1 MATDTGTPPQS
12 PAHDVFAASTAEPP
26 RKKGSKAWRIF
37 RLVLIGSIASIA
49 LLIAFPPTGIIKD
62 QLAKGI
68 GAAIGR
74 TVTIGDMRLKLRPK
88 LEAEFDQVAVSNP
101 PGMAVRDVFRA
112 ETIKTN
118 VDLLPL
124 LKGRVRMNRLDL
136 IKPVFALEEDA
147 AGTRNWVFETAA
159 AAPAPSE
166 TAPADPANPAAAPT
180 ETAPAPDSSEAIAPA
195 VFSYP
200 PDSTIVDGT
209 LTFQSAKSGA
219 LRTATAINSVQA
231 LDAVA
236 GTLGSKGHLSAG
248 GETVTF
254 DATLG
259 DYDAVIAGSTSS
271 LKANIDSR
279 PLRASLDGDALFS
292 AAAEFNG
299 GLTASSPSLIELAR
313 WFGSDITASGDPLRG
328 SLEGKIQATTRAVTF
343 TETDVM
349 VDTTSGRFDG
359 SLDLG
364 GVRPKLSGAVSSEH
378 IDLGHATA
386 AKSRS
391 SLAPEPLTTFE
402 PAIQPSWDQL
412 LRDLETLEKGP
423 QAAAAE
429 AEPAAAAVAAPGWS
443 EQPFNLKALQ
453 AFDLDLLINAATITY
468 GALDLK
474 QGRMKA
480 GVTEG
485 VLDAKLEELAVGAGK
500 AVGTV
505 NIDSRASPPRAAVQL
520 NLTDVAAEPI
530 VTELTGKP
538 LLSGTSNVEI
548 TANAAGQNQSQL
560 TSTLDGKA
568 RFRMGQGALRGFDVR
583 RMIFEWWKSWSFDLS
598 SRTGFTRLE
607 AQYDIKKGI
616 MKSEPGLEMGGSEV
630 EINSAGTV
638 NVPKKKLN
646 QEIRIK
652 AIPPPTAFPIP
663 VKISGDWAKPTIGID
678 WGGLFSAG
686 PGVGGPQ
693 ALAQSPEP
701 PPLNVQT
708 AIRRV
713 LAADLPDDRLS
724 PEARTMLK
732 SLLPSEP
739 TP

>member
-1 MATDTGTPPQS
+1 MATDPGMPPQLQGNGTAAA
-12 PAHDVFAASTAEPP
+12 PAAEGP
-26 RKKGSKAWRIF
+26 KSKSSRAWRIF
-37 RLVLIGSIASIA
+37 RLVLIGVVVSLA

-62 QLAKGI
+62 QLAKSI

-101 PGMAVRDVFRA
+101 PGMPARDVFRA

-124 LKGRVRMNRLDL
+124 LKGRVRMNRLDV
-136 IKPVFALEEDA
+136 IKPVFALEEDT
-147 AGTRNWVFETAA
+147 AGTKNWVFETAE
-159 AAPAPSE
+159 AAPAPTE
-166 TAPADPANPAAAPT
+166 TPPADPANPAAAPT
-180 ETAPAPDSSEAIAPA
+180 EAVPPPATEAIAPA
-195 VFSYP
+195 AFSYP

-209 LTFQSAKSGA
+209 LTFQSAKTGA
-219 LRTATAINSVQA
+219 LRTATAINSVQV
-231 LDAVA
+231 LDPVA
-236 GTLGSKGHLSAG
+236 GSLAAKGNLAAG

-254 DATLG
+254 DVALG

-271 LKANIDSR
+271 LKANMDSR
-279 PLRASLDGDALFS
+279 PLRASVNGSALFS
-292 AAAEFNG
+292 ALAEFNG
-299 GLTASSPSLIELAR
+299 GVTASSPSLIELAR
-313 WFGSDITASGDPLRG
+313 WLGSDITASGEPLRG
-328 SLEGKIQATTRAVTF
+328 SLEGKVQATTRAVAF
-343 TETDVM
+343 AETDVM

-359 SLDLG
+359 ALDLG
-364 GVRPKLSGAVSSEH
+364 GVRPKLTGTVSSEH
-378 IDLGHATA
+378 IDLGRATGVQ
-386 AKSRS
+386 SRS
-391 SLAPEPLTTFE
+391 SLAPTSQNVFE

-412 LRDLETLEKGP
+412 LRDLDTLEKGP

-429 AEPAAAAVAAPGWS
+429 AEPAAAAITSPGWS

-453 AFDLDLLINAATITY
+453 AFDLDMMINAAEITY

-480 GVTEG
+480 GITEG
-485 VLDAKLEELAVGAGK
+485 VLDAKLEELAVGEGK
-500 AVGTV
+500 AIGTV
-505 NIDSRASPPRAAVQL
+505 NVDSRASPPRAAVQL
-520 NLTDVAAEPI
+520 SLTNVAAEPI
-530 VTELTGKP
+530 VTELTGRP

-568 RFRMGQGALRGFDVR
+568 RFSMGQGALRGFDVR

-598 SRTGFTRLE
+598 SKTGFTRLD

-638 NVPKKKLN
+638 NVAKKRLN
-646 QEIRIK
+646 QEIRVK

-686 PGVGGPQ
+686 PGLGGPH
-693 ALAQSPEP
+693 ALAASPEP
-701 PPLNVQT
+701 TPANVQA

-713 LAADLPDDRLS
+713 LAADLPPDRLT
-724 PEARTMLK
+724 PEARKMLE
-732 SLLPSEP
+732 SLLPAGQGP
-739 TP
+739 